1 MTSEINILSRCGLF
15 PLSNS
20 WLGTAVFRGNCFE
33 IPLAIAVCQIPRLTT
48 VSYLLSK

>member
-33 IPLAIAVCQIPRLTT
+33 IPLASLPNSATHHGI
-48 VSYLLSK
+48 LLIK